1 MRHSITAYK
10 IIAIVSL
17 LILSSVQF
25 FLLYNTYELKNDHFY
40 LTEKNLI
47 SAEYLNSIRNDKV
60 FPGGVV
66 ILDGFLTRDMA
77 EMERICRNDPAGFAD
92 YRRRVCDSAFLTLRK
107 ANNMDSL
114 LSLIIKRQHLNKDLE
129 YALFIRTLDVSF
141 QKDRYVSLFGA
152 RDYSGFMDPSLEMN
166 PVYGVRIGGTL
177 EDIYPQSLVTN
188 LTVSS
193 DTDYSYR
200 IIFDLFVDTASRRL
214 TIIRLML
221 PTFALSLFSII
232 SVVLLFFST
241 FRSWLRQK
249 KLSEMKSDFINS
261 ITHEFHTPLTA
272 IIVANRAMQNDKITL
287 NKENVRPLTEVI
299 QRQADRLKTLIGE
312 VLDITTMNKI
322 SLKKSEYSVHQLLE
336 ELVSDYRFRV
346 TGANVE
352 FVLQKG
358 AVRDTVLLDQFWF
371 ATIFLNIFDNAVKY
385 NNNEYKEVVIN
396 TISDRKGLYIT
407 VSDNGVGMS
416 AEIRKHVFEKFY
428 RNIRQVNGQ
437 VKGLGLGLFY
447 VKQAIDAHEWKIELD
462 SREGEGSSFIIII
475 PF

>member
-1 MRHSITAYK
+1 MRQSITAYK

-25 FLLYNTYELKNDHFY
+25 FLLYNTYELKNDHYY

-47 SAEYLNSIRNDKV
+47 NTEYLNSIRNDKV
-60 FPGGVV
+60 FPGGVA
-66 ILDGFLTRDMA
+66 ILDGFIERNIQELERLNRDS
-77 EMERICRNDPAGFAD
+77 PAAFAV
-92 YRRRVCDSAFLTLRK
+92 YRQRLCDSAFRALK
-107 ANNMDSL
+107 AANDIDSL
-114 LSLIIKRQHLNKDLE
+114 LAVIIKRHHLVENLR
-129 YALFIRTLDVSF
+129 YGLFIRTLDVAF
-141 QKDRYVSLFGA
+141 QRDKYVSLFGSK
-152 RDYSGFMDPSLEMN
+152 DYNDFADPFLKMS

-177 EDIYPQSLVTN
+177 RDLYPQSLVTN

-200 IIFDLFVDTASRRL
+200 ITFDLFVDTTNRRL

-221 PTFALSLFSII
+221 PTFALSLFSIL

-241 FRSWLRQK
+241 FRSWLKQK

-287 NKENVRPLTEVI
+287 NKENVMPLTEVI
-299 QRQADRLKTLIGE
+299 QRQAARLKALIGE
-312 VLDITTMNKI
+312 VLDLTTMNRI
-322 SLKKSEYSVHQLLE
+322 SLKQEEYSVHQLLE

-346 TGANVE
+346 AGANVE

-358 AVRDTVLLDQFWF
+358 AVRDIVLVDQFWF

-396 TISDRKGLYIT
+396 TLSDRKGLYIT

-428 RNIRQVNGQ
+428 RNARQVNGI
-437 VKGLGLGLFY
+437 KGLGLGLFY

-462 SREGEGSSFIIII
+462 SKEGEGSSFIIII